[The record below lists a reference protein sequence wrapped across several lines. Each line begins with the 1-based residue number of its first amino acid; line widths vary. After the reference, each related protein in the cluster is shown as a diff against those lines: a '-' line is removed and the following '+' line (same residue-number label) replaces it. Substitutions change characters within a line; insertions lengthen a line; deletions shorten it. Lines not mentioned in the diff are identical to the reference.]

1 VAAVGFELYCQMLED
16 AAEEL
21 RAGVADMR
29 GRADDA
35 RARASATR
43 EMPEARPVYEEPREP
58 VRIDVD
64 VDAYLPADYIP
75 FEAAKIDV
83 HRRIAAAR
91 EPGELRALREELEDR
106 FGPVPESVSNL
117 LELQRARIALGEAGA
132 RTVEFRA
139 GRLRVSPVE
148 LDSEQVG
155 AIGERVPEAIYQWRE
170 RTIAV
175 PVPEEPGARLG
186 AILALADGLGAA
198 TASPAPA

>member
-1 VAAVGFELYCQMLED
+1 MERP
-16 AAEEL
+16 L
-21 RAGVADMR
+21 RA
-29 GRADDA
+29 
-35 RARASATR
+35 
-43 EMPEARPVYEEPREP
+43 
-58 VRIDVD
+58 
-64 VDAYLPADYIP
+64 
-75 FEAAKIDV
+75 
-83 HRRIAAAR
+83 AAAR

-148 LDSEQVG
+148 LDSEQVS
-155 AIGERVPEAIYQWRE
+155 ALNERVAEAIYQWRE

-175 PVPEEPGARLG
+175 PVPEDPGARLG

-198 TASPAPA
+198 KAALARA